1 MTQDLGIQ
9 EILKRLP
16 HRYPFLLVDKIV
28 SYVPGESLI
37 ALKNVTF
44 NEPFFTGHFPERP
57 VMPGV
62 LIIESL
68 AQACGLLNFKTH
80 NVGNENSN
88 FLFYLVG
95 VEDVRFKRIVE
106 PGDQLFLHVKDMRKK
121 RDLWMFSTHAEV
133 NGEVACTAE
142 IYTIRKDLEA

>member
-1 MTQDLGIQ
+1 MEQGMDIQ

-28 SYVPGESLI
+28 SYVAGESLV
-37 ALKNVTF
+37 AVKNVTF

-62 LIIESL
+62 LILESL
-68 AQACGLLNFKTH
+68 AQACGLLNFKTYD
-80 NVGNENSN
+80 VDVKTSN

-95 VEDVRFKRIVE
+95 LEEVRFKRIVE
-106 PGDQLFLHVKDMRKK
+106 PGDQLFLHVKNMRKK

-142 IYTIRKDLEA
+142 IYTIRKDLSA

>member
-1 MTQDLGIQ
+1 MTQGMDIQ

-16 HRYPFLLVDKIV
+16 HRFPFLLVDKIV
-28 SYVPGESLI
+28 SYVPGESLV
-37 ALKNVTF
+37 AVKNVTF

-68 AQACGLLNFKTH
+68 AQACALLNFKTH
-80 NVGNENSN
+80 DVDVKTSN

-142 IYTIRKDLEA
+142 IYSIRKDLNT